1 MPRVLVCGAVNWDT
15 TLFVDNLPR
24 PGEEVKV
31 EKVISVPG
39 GKGGNTAA
47 AAARILGKSEVG
59 IICMLGS
66 DSIADM
72 QRDIFEAEG
81 VDISCLFR
89 HHEMLSGQA
98 YVLVDSK
105 GENMIMTHRAANN
118 EVTQQTIL
126 NDKVRLALEG
136 SNILVIIDPPLEAA
150 AELAAQAS
158 KLKKTIFLSPATLVY
173 HGFSALEHLLAAAD
187 YIILNE
193 PEVCALATTDDG
205 PSACDKLSALLG
217 GKRVV
222 STLGAKG
229 SIICHN
235 GRSEIIPTLDPSMF
249 GMKAVSTV
257 GAGDTFVGALASF
270 KLKGRTDREAIFLAN
285 VAATLK
291 ITKEQTRGSPTFDE
305 IRKYAESDVMR
316 PAYEKYRLT

>member
-1 MPRVLVCGAVNWDT
+1 M
-15 TLFVDNLPR
+15 
-24 PGEEVKV
+24 KV
-31 EKVISVPG
+31 GKVISVPG
-39 GKGGNTAA
+39 GKGGNTAVA
-47 AAARILGKSEVG
+47 AGRILGKNEVG

-72 QRDIFEAEG
+72 QQDIFKAEG
-81 VDISCLFR
+81 VDVSCIIR

-118 EVTQQTIL
+118 GVKQQTIL
-126 NDKVRLALEG
+126 NDNVKSAIEG
-136 SNILVIIDPPLEAA
+136 SRMLIIIDPPLDAA
-150 AELAAQAS
+150 AELASQAS
-158 KLKKTIFLSPATLVY
+158 KLKKTIFFSPATLVY

-205 PSACDKLSALLG
+205 PAACDKLSAMLG

-229 SIICHN
+229 SIICHS
-235 GRSEIIPTLDPSMF
+235 GRNEIIPTMDPSLF
-249 GMKAVSTV
+249 GLKVVSTV

-285 VAATLK
+285 LAATLK